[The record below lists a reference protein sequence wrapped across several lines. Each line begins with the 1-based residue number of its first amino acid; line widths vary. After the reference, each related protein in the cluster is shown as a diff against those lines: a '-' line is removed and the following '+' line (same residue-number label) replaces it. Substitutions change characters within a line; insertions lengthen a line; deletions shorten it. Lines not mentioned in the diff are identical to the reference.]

1 MQDLDSAQEATAPGG
16 SGGRM
21 AAAAH
26 RELVHLPLIPQEF
39 DAEAVEA
46 WKLQR
51 EFLPDS
57 FFTLPTPG
65 LAYRALIGSILLG
78 LPCCN
83 FSEEKRQMS
92 C

>member
-1 MQDLDSAQEATAPGG
+1 
-16 SGGRM
+16 M

-51 EFLPDS
+51 DFLLDS
-57 FFTLPTPG
+57 FFTLPTSG
-65 LAYRALIGSILLG
+65 LAYRAVIRSFLPG
-78 LPCCN
+78 LSCCK
-83 FSEEKRQMS
+83 FSEDKRQMS